1 MRLLDTDIL
10 IDILRQYPP
19 ALAWFRSSPEL
30 LYAPGFAVMELV
42 QGCRNKAELRRVQ
55 RLAALLPIV
64 WPTDADCRRA
74 LADFTLYHLSHNLG
88 LLDSLVAATAVGRGA
103 TLCTFNVKHFW
114 VVPGLVTEQPYS
126 RP

>member
-19 ALAWFRSSPEL
+19 ALIWFRNSPEL

-42 QGCRNKAELRRVQ
+42 QGCRNKAELRHVQ
-55 RLAALLPIV
+55 RLAALLPLV
-64 WPTDADCRRA
+64 GPTDVDCRRA
-74 LADFTLYHLSHNLG
+74 LADFTQYRLSHNLG
-88 LLDSLVAATAVGRGA
+88 LLDSLVAAAAVGRSA
-103 TLCTFNVKHFW
+103 TLCTFNVKHFR
-114 VVPGLVTEQPYS
+114 VVPGLMLEPPYT

>member
-19 ALAWFRSSPEL
+19 ALSWFRSSPEL

-55 RLAALLPIV
+55 RLAALLPLV
-64 WPTDADCRRA
+64 WPTDVHCRLA
-74 LADFTLYHLSHNLG
+74 LIEFTQFHLSHNLE
-88 LLDSLVAATAVGRGA
+88 LLDSLVAATAVGKYA
-103 TLCTFNVKHFW
+103 TLCTFNVKHFR
-114 VVPGLVTEQPYS
+114 VVPGLTLEQPYTRS
-126 RP
+126 